1 MHADYIIRKR
11 KNEIYSKSFIL
22 HFYVSSI
29 SGMYI
34 RSNNNDGIRQY
45 NKDYEGLPKQSKQND
60 LVYFC
65 QMKEPA
71 PSA

>member
-34 RSNNNDGIRQY
+34 HSNNNDGIRQY

-60 LVYFC
+60 LVNFC